1 MEAPFH
7 LRINKKV
14 SATSHNCDFTNL
26 KIWNSRL
33 FISHI
38 CHFIAHKFKSATF
51 ISHCDFIHYHSKE
64 GSVRFLFIYC
74 LFFYFKTLIFFG
86 GGGHFCCLLW
96 FIMIFY
102 YYYDYLCHYKIF
114 LFQINAVLLNF
125 LVIKESWKNVKCS
138 HKNINLFSILL
149 RRNVSWAANQHIRMI
164 SEGSCDSEDWS
175 TSEE

>member
-1 MEAPFH
+1 MLAPFH

-74 LFFYFKTLIFFG
+74 LFFILRHSFSLG
-86 GGGHFCCLLW
+86 GGAFLLFIVIYYDFLLLLW
-96 FIMIFY
+96 LFMPLQNISISNKCCSFKLSSHHRIMKKCQMFPQKYQSVFNIVKKK
-102 YYYDYLCHYKIF
+102 CF
-114 LFQINAVLLNF
+114 LSSKSAY
-125 LVIKESWKNVKCS
+125 
-138 HKNINLFSILL
+138 
-149 RRNVSWAANQHIRMI
+149 
-164 SEGSCDSEDWS
+164 
-175 TSEE
+175 